1 MDQIIE
7 SEMAFGP
14 YPAGQGFRVEDS
26 APHKAAGEGVKMI
39 EFYKLE
45 LPPEKPPQLWLVEA
59 KRTGPVIDPAKHQ
72 KSVEMLE
79 KKGGAE
85 FQEHAAV
92 FAAVVEFIRNQGPK
106 LFPLVPSDVDIY
118 FSELR
123 DKMNNGLRL
132 FFATRAG
139 RHPNEE
145 NSWPETFR
153 NVELGPLQLRILLV
167 VKTAED
173 RWLPDLKAALQKAM
187 RPAIGTWALGPEAI
201 VVLNEEGARKKGFIF
216 NPPA

>member
-7 SEMAFGP
+7 SDMVFGP
-14 YPAGQGFRVEDS
+14 YPTGHGFRVEDS
-26 APHKAAGEGVKMI
+26 EPHKAAGEGVKMI
-39 EFYKLE
+39 EFYKLD

-59 KRTGPVIDPAKHQ
+59 KRTPPMVNPAKFK
-72 KSVEMLE
+72 KSVEILE

-92 FAAVVEFIRNQGPK
+92 FSAVVDFIRNQGPV
-106 LFPLVPSDVDIY
+106 LFPLLPSDVDIY

-139 RHPNEE
+139 RHPDEQDT
-145 NSWPETFR
+145 WPETFR
-153 NVELGPLQLRILLV
+153 NVELGLLQLRILLI
-167 VKTAED
+167 VKTAEA

-187 RPAIGTWALGPEAI
+187 RPAIGTWALGPGAI
-201 VVLNEEGARKKGFIF
+201 VVLNEEGARKKGFIL

>member
-39 EFYKLE
+39 EFYKLD
-45 LPPEKPPQLWLVEA
+45 LPPQKPPQLWLVEA
-59 KRTGPVIDPAKHQ
+59 KRTGPVVDPAKHQ
-72 KSVEMLE
+72 KCVEMLE
-79 KKGGAE
+79 KMGGAE
-85 FQEHAAV
+85 FEEHAAV
-92 FAAVVEFIRNQGPK
+92 FAAFVEFVRNQGPK
-106 LFPLVPSDVDIY
+106 LFPLLPSDVDIY
-118 FSELR
+118 VSELR

-145 NSWPETFR
+145 NAWPETFR
-153 NVELGPLQLRILLV
+153 NVELGPLQVRVLLI
-167 VKTAED
+167 VKTAEA
-173 RWLPDLKAALQKAM
+173 RWLPDLKAVLQKAM
-187 RPAIGTWALGPEAI
+187 RPAIGTWALGPEAV
-201 VVLNEEGARKKGFIF
+201 VVLNEEGARQKGFIL